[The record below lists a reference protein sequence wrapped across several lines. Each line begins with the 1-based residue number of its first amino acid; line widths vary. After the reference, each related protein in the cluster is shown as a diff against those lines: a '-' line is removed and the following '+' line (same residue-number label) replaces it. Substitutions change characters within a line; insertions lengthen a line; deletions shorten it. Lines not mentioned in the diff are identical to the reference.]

1 MAASVSKYSQRAL
14 EVRKGNSY
22 PLIPEELNYSE
33 LNYSIVI
40 FWGSQIVQERWQAVQ
55 RCQDYLEIFL
65 LGADEHMEQIFF
77 YWIFLCGLMLHIQRE
92 KIITKY

>member
-40 FWGSQIVQERWQAVQ
+40 F
-55 RCQDYLEIFL
+55 
-65 LGADEHMEQIFF
+65 
-77 YWIFLCGLMLHIQRE
+77 
-92 KIITKY
+92 

>member
-14 EVRKGNSY
+14 EVRKGNLY

-40 FWGSQIVQERWQAVQ
+40 F
-55 RCQDYLEIFL
+55 
-65 LGADEHMEQIFF
+65 
-77 YWIFLCGLMLHIQRE
+77 
-92 KIITKY
+92 